1 MSPFAR
7 SASSSSR
14 NVGYFLDGAEG
25 WWDVVWNAGFRRLL
39 GQLSSGDLQRFR
51 EEHLREVAALV
62 TNDGL
67 WLDVGVLYTFA
78 TTPA

>member
-1 MSPFAR
+1 MWPYAR
-7 SASSSSR
+7 SVYSSSR
-14 NVGYFLDGAEG
+14 NVGYFLDGAEA

-39 GQLSSGDLQRFR
+39 GHLSSADLQRFR
-51 EEHLREVAALV
+51 EEHLEEVAALV

-78 TTPA
+78 TRPA